1 VKIENLPR
9 IGQPVVDENLQPVG
23 RVFDIMGPVSSP
35 YAAVKPGIPEP
46 QKLVRKMLYCSSQRE
61 ERRR

>member
-1 VKIENLPR
+1 VKIENLPK

-35 YAAVKPGIPEP
+35 YAAVKPEIPEP
-46 QKLVRKMLYCSSQRE
+46 QKLVRKMLYCSLQRE